1 MGTFYAQYPASASAG
16 ANPSVG
22 PTGAPAPTEATEI
35 AGVTTGGVLVPVSVD
50 STGAINVN
58 ISSEPGAPFHVIV
71 DSSALPTGASTSANQ
86 TSEITQLTAINAST
100 AALNTRLAG
109 ALVPVAFDEV
119 DITYITVGNGTGQA
133 GTVQYRLATVLV
145 KTLTLTYDASNR
157 LSTVVAS

>member
-22 PTGAPAPTEATEI
+22 TAGAPAPGSATEV
-35 AGVTTGGVLVPVSVD
+35 AGVGPDGNLHPLSTDNSGVL
-50 STGAINVN
+50 NVN

-119 DITYITVGNGTGQA
+119 DITYIVAGNGTGQA